1 MVTTIKAI
9 AKISPVGAGVECR
22 LCTAD
27 PLRRRKAVLCETPAS
42 PPSRHHPAQK
52 QRGISLVI
60 TLVVL
65 VIITLSSVA
74 MMATLKSGTSA
85 SANIAFRQAA
95 TRTADVGVQNALQW
109 FTGKAIATLE
119 QDSSAATAYGGV
131 RYFATG
137 DGTGGCAKNDPGGV
151 AYTTF
156 SPDRYR
162 FDDTIRGTDGQP
174 CAVRDSNA
182 PSGYS
187 VFYVIHRMAAAAGS
201 CANVGCMKPSG
212 LSCATSTN
220 QAGKAIDFDFESSP
234 STYYRITVKV
244 VGPRQNN
251 RYVQAFVC

>member
-1 MVTTIKAI
+1 MVQVNSQSGFVLTRLSLQT
-9 AKISPVGAGVECR
+9 SVGAED
-22 LCTAD
+22 T
-27 PLRRRKAVLCETPAS
+27 
-42 PPSRHHPAQK
+42 PSRHS

-95 TRTADVGVQNALQW
+95 TRTADVGVQSALQW
-109 FTGKAIATLE
+109 FTGKSTATLE
-119 QDSSAATAYGGV
+119 QNSTTGG
-131 RYFATG
+131 RYYATG
-137 DGTGGCAKNDPGGV
+137 EGTNSGCTKDDPATGV

-156 SPDRYR
+156 SPDHYR
-162 FDDTIRGTDGQP
+162 FDDSTVGTDGLP
-174 CAVRDSNA
+174 CAVRDANS

-187 VFYVIHRMAAAAGS
+187 VFYVIHRMASAVGS
-201 CANVGCMKPSG
+201 CTTVGCMKPTG
-212 LSCATSTN
+212 LSCANSTA
-220 QAGKAIDFDFESSP
+220 QAGKSNEFDFDSAST
-234 STYYRITVKV
+234 TYYRITVKV